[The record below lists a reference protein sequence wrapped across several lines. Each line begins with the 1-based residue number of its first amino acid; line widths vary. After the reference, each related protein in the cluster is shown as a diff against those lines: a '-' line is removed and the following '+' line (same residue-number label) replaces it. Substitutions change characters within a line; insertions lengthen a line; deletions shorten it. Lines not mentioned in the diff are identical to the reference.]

1 MGLIGAAGKGAT
13 KWSLWGRIIIV
24 AEVALIAKRHLDKLG
39 PGEAGELRGLLVKSK
54 GRPGNLSSRE
64 RNRIK
69 ELVTKLEPG
78 AFAKSAA
85 TTSVPFGKKK
95 A

>member
-1 MGLIGAAGKGAT
+1 MGLVSTVSRGAG
-13 KWSLWGRIIIV
+13 KWSLWGRIMVI

-39 PGEAGELRGLLVKSK
+39 PGEVGELRDLLVKSK
-54 GRPGNLSSRE
+54 GKPGNLSSRE
-64 RNRIK
+64 RSRIK

-85 TTSVPFGKKK
+85 SSSVPGVRKR
-95 A
+95 

>member
-1 MGLIGAAGKGAT
+1 MGLVSTVGRGAG
-13 KWSLWGRIIIV
+13 KWSLWGRIMVV

-39 PGEAGELRGLLVKSK
+39 PGEVGELRDLLVKSK

-64 RNRIK
+64 RSRIK

-85 TTSVPFGKKK
+85 TSSVPHSRKR
-95 A
+95 